1 MPHLPFEIAGP
12 DEKAR
17 SAALERQARLT
28 KPPGSLGLLEETA
41 VRLAAWQHAAR
52 PSARPAAA
60 VLFAADHPVTAHGVS
75 AYPAAVTAA
84 MVQNFCSGGAAASV
98 LARANRLPLHVVDVG
113 VQGAHSSMGSA
124 VETFLYRDPVAE
136 DAAGDIRLEDAMSEL
151 TCERAWAAGR
161 AAIARLGPEL
171 RVVMLGE
178 MGIGNTTVASAVAAA
193 LLGGDPRD
201 YVGAG
206 TGVTGQA
213 LDRKRRVVADV
224 VERLGGEARP
234 EQVLR
239 RAGGR
244 DIVALAGAMAAAL
257 ERRAIVLVDG
267 FIVSVAAL
275 ALTLLSPNAR
285 QGLIFGHRSAEHA
298 HGRVLEALEA
308 QPMLSL
314 ALRLGEASGALTAYP
329 LLELSCALHN
339 EMATFESAGVPDRE
353 G

>member
-1 MPHLPFEIAGP
+1 MPHSRFDIAAP
-12 DEKAR
+12 DALTK
-17 SAALERQARLT
+17 SAALEHQARLT
-28 KPPGSLGLLEETA
+28 KPPGRLGVLEETA
-41 VRLAAWQHAAR
+41 VRLAAWQGK
-52 PSARPAAA
+52 ARPAARPA
-60 VLFAADHPVTAHGVS
+60 AVVLFAADHPVTSHGVS

-84 MVQNFCSGGAAASV
+84 MLHNFSSGGAAASV

-113 VQGAHSSMGSA
+113 VQDPLPAAVPAAGAF
-124 VETFLYRDPVAE
+124 VVRDPVAS
-136 DAAGDIRLEDAMSEL
+136 DRAGDIRTEDAMSEA
-151 TCERAWAAGR
+151 TYDRAFEAGR
-161 AAIARLGPEL
+161 TAIERLGPEL
-171 RVVMLGE
+171 GVVILGE

-206 TGVTGQA
+206 TGVSGDA

-234 EQVLR
+234 EEVVR

-244 DIVALAGAMAAAL
+244 DLVALVGAMAAAL
-257 ERRAIVLVDG
+257 ERRAVVLVDG

-275 ALTLLSPNAR
+275 ALTRLAPEAR
-285 QGLIFGHRSAEHA
+285 HGMVFGHRSAEHA

-308 QPMLSL
+308 QPLLSMG
-314 ALRLGEASGALTAYP
+314 LRLGEASGALTAYP
-329 LLELSCALHN
+329 LLELACALHD